1 MMTTQTPDYT
11 ETAAPAGTAPTTA
24 AASGTQTLSLVSFIG
39 AIASLAL
46 GQTIVLPVVAIVLG
60 FVARRQEPAGRTFAL
75 WGIILGFVALFG
87 WILAPLAALAV
98 AGPFFLFG
106 LF

>member
-1 MMTTQTPDYT
+1 MTTTQTPERVVT
-11 ETAAPAGTAPTTA
+11 GSPAAGATA

-39 AIASLAL
+39 SIAALAF
-46 GQTIVLPVVAIVLG
+46 GQAGLLPIVAIVLG
-60 FVARRQEPAGRTFAL
+60 FVARRQEPAGRTFSL

-87 WILAPLAALAV
+87 WILVPLAAFSF
-98 AGPFFLFG
+98 AGPFILFG